1 MKIKSM
7 KLARTALHWGLG
19 LMFVGFAVFLTVFA
33 LQLSPTQSPVVLWKI
48 IMQIGFLIGV
58 LGIALIVLTA
68 LALLPGAFRFANRNI
83 QSNGQSYSN
92 ILFSISAGF
101 AALFIALIKLL
112 KTHSPALAEILDTD
126 ARVDESNSWCEIDA
140 DNYGPGLYEWDV
152 RYKS

>member
-68 LALLPGAFRFANRNI
+68 LALLPGAFRFANRNTP
-83 QSNGQSYSN
+83 SHGKSYSN
-92 ILFSISAGF
+92 ILFSIGAGF
-101 AALFIALIKLL
+101 SALFITLIKLL
-112 KTHSPALAEILDTD
+112 KTHAPAISEIIDTD
-126 ARVDESNSWCEIDA
+126 VDYNDDSHFGNKYSPYTVGSD
-140 DNYGPGLYEWDV
+140 EWYTDT
-152 RYKS
+152 R